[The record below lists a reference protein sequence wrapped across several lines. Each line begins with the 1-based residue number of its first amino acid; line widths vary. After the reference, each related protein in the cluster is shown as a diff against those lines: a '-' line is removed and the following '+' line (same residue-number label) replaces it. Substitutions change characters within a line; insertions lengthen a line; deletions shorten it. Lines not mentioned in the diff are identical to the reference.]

1 MPENR
6 LEVRACLT
14 PGDRLAVGEHFCKEG
29 EEFEVEY
36 LLPAVPRPG
45 LVRVELAF
53 DRTFRPEEPDDKRE
67 LSAMIFEV
75 GLAEKPTR

>member
-1 MPENR
+1 
-6 LEVRACLT
+6 VRACVT
-14 PGDRLAVGEHFCKEG
+14 PEEKVPVGEHFCKER

-36 LLPAVPRPG
+36 LLPSVPRPG

-53 DRTFRPEEPDDKRE
+53 DKTFRPEEPDDKRE

-75 GLAEKPTR
+75 GLAEKPLTTDKLTN